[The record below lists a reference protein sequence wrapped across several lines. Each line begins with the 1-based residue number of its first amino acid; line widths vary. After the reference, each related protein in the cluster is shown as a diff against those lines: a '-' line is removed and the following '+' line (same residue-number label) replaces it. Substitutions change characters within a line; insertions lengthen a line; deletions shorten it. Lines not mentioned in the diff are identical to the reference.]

1 MWTNRNVWIVLAGEF
16 IAGLGLWMSIIA
28 NLEFMQQKVPSD
40 FMKSLILFAGLL
52 AGVLFGPLAGR
63 VIDTTSKKKVLLIS
77 GAGRLVS
84 VSFMFVALY
93 FDSIWWMVLFAVTL
107 QISAA
112 FYFPALQSVI
122 PLIVKERE
130 LLALN
135 GVHMNA
141 GTIARI
147 LGTTLAGLMLTVM
160 SLKGLYIASFVAY
173 VALLASTAFLNVP
186 EPGLRRAKEA
196 DEGAAAVPGGEPE
209 QAESGRRGSDPAEQ
223 APPVEQSGFKA
234 LLPLLRSEPTVLTVL
249 WLTLV
254 PTLFIGGF
262 NLMVINISELQHDA
276 QVKGLLYAVEG
287 ISFIL
292 AGFLVKWMADRGGL
306 MNRLFLFA
314 AIVAAA
320 QCLLFFADSKLCA
333 LLSFGLFG
341 LAAGGFF
348 PASATL
354 FQKQIP
360 KAYHGRFFSFRSML
374 DRVVFQVVLLST
386 GLLLD
391 LIGLQLM
398 VLLYGVLSFVLVAVF
413 AVREARSVKKNRA
426 EASL

>member
-63 VIDTTSKKKVLLIS
+63 VIDTTSKKKVLMLS

-84 VSFMFVALY
+84 VCFMFAALY

-173 VALLASTAFLNVP
+173 VALLASTVFLDVP
-186 EPGLRRAKEA
+186 EPVHRKGA
-196 DEGAAAVPGGEPE
+196 EGEAAVTSGKPE
-209 QAESGRRGSDPAEQ
+209 QAESGGRGSDPAGQ
-223 APPVEQSGFKA
+223 APPAEQSGFKA
-234 LLPLLRSEPTVLTVL
+234 LLPLLRTEPAVLTVL

-262 NLMVINISELQHDA
+262 NLMVINISELQNDA

-287 ISFIL
+287 VSFIL

-314 AIVAAA
+314 SIVAAS
-320 QCLLFFADSKLCA
+320 QCLLYFADSKLCA

-348 PASATL
+348 PAASTL

-360 KAYHGRFFSFRSML
+360 KAYHGRFFSFRGML

-391 LIGLQLM
+391 SIGLQLM
-398 VLLYGVLSFVLVAVF
+398 VLLYGVLSFLLVAVF
-413 AVREARSVKKNRA
+413 AVREARSAKKDRA

>member
-1 MWTNRNVWIVLAGEF
+1 MWKNRNVWIVLAGEF

-40 FMKSLILFAGLL
+40 FNKSLILFAGLL

-160 SLKGLYIASFVAY
+160 SLQGLYVASFVAY

-186 EPGLRRAKEA
+186 EPDLQRAKGA
-196 DEGAAAVPGGEPE
+196 DEGAAAVSGGEPE
-209 QAESGRRGSDPAEQ
+209 QAESGRRGSDPAGQ
-223 APPVEQSGFKA
+223 APPAEQSGFKA
-234 LLPLLRSEPTVLTVL
+234 LLPLLRSEPIVLTVL

-348 PASATL
+348 PAAATL

-398 VLLYGVLSFVLVAVF
+398 VLVYGVLSFLLVAIF
-413 AVREARSVKKNRA
+413 AVREARSAKKDQA
-426 EASL
+426 EASF

>member
-63 VIDTTSKKKVLLIS
+63 VIDTTSKKKVLMLS

-84 VSFMFVALY
+84 VCFMFVALY

-160 SLKGLYIASFVAY
+160 SLQGLYVASFVAY

-186 EPGLRRAKEA
+186 EPGQRQAK
-196 DEGAAAVPGGEPE
+196 GAPAVPGGEP
-209 QAESGRRGSDPAEQ
+209 AEAEKRGSDPAGQ
-223 APPVEQSGFKA
+223 APPAEQSGFKA

-287 ISFIL
+287 VSFIL

-314 AIVAAA
+314 AVVAAA
-320 QCLLFFADSKLCA
+320 QCLLYFADSKLCA

-348 PASATL
+348 PAASTL

-391 LIGLQLM
+391 SIGLQLM
-398 VLLYGVLSFVLVAVF
+398 VLLYGVLSFLLVAVF
-413 AVREARSVKKNRA
+413 AVREARSAKKDRA